1 MASQIDELLRLIY
14 DTNARKKWDVRLTDQ
29 FLVESEPVNDGNIL
43 ILEEE
48 HEKVVR
54 GYQERECIMKRLH
67 WQDSGNFYVYQSS
80 VPDAIHPD
88 EDDARDDALRY
99 DLLHQT
105 TCFKHLGENDILMEQ
120 LMQVDFREA
129 HSQTVV
135 QQFEETQNS
144 VLRYWYEDLVV
155 QIKQHQTSTTM
166 SK

>member
-1 MASQIDELLRLIY
+1 
-14 DTNARKKWDVRLTDQ
+14 
-29 FLVESEPVNDGNIL
+29 
-43 ILEEE
+43 
-48 HEKVVR
+48 
-54 GYQERECIMKRLH
+54 
-67 WQDSGNFYVYQSS
+67 
-80 VPDAIHPD
+80 
-88 EDDARDDALRY
+88 
-99 DLLHQT
+99 
-105 TCFKHLGENDILMEQ
+105 MEQ